1 MIACFLPTLSRS
13 CSKMWSHSL
22 IIQKYKV
29 TYRDLCST
37 SKLLHQWNG
46 FVDNNK
52 GSKSTSAVCKA
63 ILWQCLS
70 LKVLDRSSST
80 EKQSPYHH
88 EIMSLNSDD
97 AIDIISWERSE
108 VKKKKKSVLSGWDG
122 QHTFSAPSIIMTLAS
137 HQHLQVTCMWKGVE
151 NTILEMCYSA

>member
-13 CSKMWSHSL
+13 RSKMWTHSL

-29 TYRDLCST
+29 TYHDLCST

-97 AIDIISWERSE
+97 AIDIISWEP
-108 VKKKKKSVLSGWDG
+108 KKSKKRSVLSGGGWTAYFLSSVNYNDLSQSPG
-122 QHTFSAPSIIMTLAS
+122 ACKLH
-137 HQHLQVTCMWKGVE
+137 VCGRG
-151 NTILEMCYSA
+151 